1 LKPIEDGPDS
11 AAGCAPHP
19 FIPFGGRLPPEEGET
34 SGTRKT
40 DSAIGRFKLFPVPL
54 DAGKQFFSNPDI
66 LHQGLD
72 FLYIKIPSLA
82 RHGLVPEPAAGRET
96 GNAAVRLP
104 RKGNPRSAWPGRCFR
119 NLKISGRSFP
129 GSTGTVPPPEGRGLV
144 FVAVSRASPHPFEK
158 RIPAGRFNGGSAG
171 R

>member
-54 DAGKQFFSNPDI
+54 DAGKQFFSI
-66 LHQGLD
+66 RMSCIRVLI
-72 FLYIKIPSLA
+72 FYTKIPSFA

-96 GNAAVRLP
+96 GNPAASGCRGGETPGSV
-104 RKGNPRSAWPGRCFR
+104 WPGRCFR
-119 NLKISGRSFP
+119 KLKISGRFFP
-129 GSTGTVPPPEGRGLV
+129 GSTGMVSFRRPRAGISCGFTGL
-144 FVAVSRASPHPFEK
+144 AAP
-158 RIPAGRFNGGSAG
+158 I
-171 R
+171 